1 MHKHHYPNR
10 TTQQI
15 QEDLHL
21 IQSLRR
27 DVPRNKRRNTGD
39 TLDIACKVISAL
51 LYTGCA
57 TSLIYIGFTLIKK

>member
-1 MHKHHYPNR
+1 MHQHYYPNR

-15 QEDLHL
+15 QQDLAM
-21 IQSLRR
+21 INSLDRSR
-27 DVPRNKRRNTGD
+27 PRNRRNTGD

-57 TSLIYIGFTLIKK
+57 TGLIYIGISIFKK

>member
-1 MHKHHYPNR
+1 MHQHHYPNR
-10 TTQQI
+10 STAQI
-15 QEDLHL
+15 QQDLLL

-27 DVPRNKRRNTGD
+27 DIPRNRRRNTGD

-57 TSLIYIGFTLIKK
+57 TGLIYIGISIFKK